1 MCSMSSLVTLFNT
14 LVTVFDFATLVRL
27 ADNPY
32 RCQSTIGEELGN
44 LFVFYTDH
52 QSAIWELVQQ
62 QADLTG
68 LDTTEYLGEHILGEG
83 HAQQS
88 LALWAIHQAA
98 CELVDPDTV
107 RLIRGAFG
115 GEIPPGIKL
124 VPLAA

>member
-1 MCSMSSLVTLFNT
+1 MCTQIVTLCNT
-14 LVTVFDFATLVRL
+14 LATVFDFATLVRL

-44 LFVFYTDH
+44 LYVFYTDH

-62 QADLTG
+62 QADSTG
-68 LDTTEYLGEHILGEG
+68 LDPTEYLGEYVPGEG
-83 HAQQS
+83 HVQQS

-98 CELVDPDTV
+98 CELVDPGTV

-124 VPLAA
+124 VPVAA